1 MEVMRV
7 IASMSV
13 TAAPDVM
20 DVIDVMRRKDVTDVL
35 VCVCVC
41 YWCIGVCLRVLLMHW
56 CVSACVTDALVC
68 VCWCSAGCEGLEEQ
82 QESDH
87 HCADRGGKLHDHLL
101 ITLMLHLITLIII
114 HTLLR
119 MFSYSAEMWRLPSKQ
134 SKTVTLTMGW
144 LSGWLMDRA
153 TL

>member
-41 YWCIGVCLRVLLMHW
+41 
-56 CVSACVTDALVC
+56 T
-68 VCWCSAGCEGLEEQ
+68 
-82 QESDH
+82 
-87 HCADRGGKLHDHLL
+87 
-101 ITLMLHLITLIII
+101 
-114 HTLLR
+114 
-119 MFSYSAEMWRLPSKQ
+119 
-134 SKTVTLTMGW
+134 
-144 LSGWLMDRA
+144 
-153 TL
+153 